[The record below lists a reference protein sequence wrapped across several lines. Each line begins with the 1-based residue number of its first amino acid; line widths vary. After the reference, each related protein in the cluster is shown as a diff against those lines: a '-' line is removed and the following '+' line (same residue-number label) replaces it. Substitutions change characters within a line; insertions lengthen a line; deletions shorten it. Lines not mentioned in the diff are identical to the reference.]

1 MLKTQKRFAPRA
13 ALGAALAL
21 TLASLA
27 ACAQGDAAG
36 SSATPRKTSAS
47 EAAPGA
53 TGSAAASTSAFKK
66 LERESGARLGVYA
79 LNTGTGREVA
89 YRADERFAY
98 ASTFKALAAGA
109 ILRKYSVK
117 GVDKV
122 IRYDRDDLVAHSPVT
137 EKHTG
142 TGMSLRALCDAAVR
156 YSDNTAANL
165 LLDALGGPQAL
176 DALLED
182 LGDDVTHMDRRE
194 TELNEATPGDVRDT
208 STPRSLATDL
218 RSFALGDALG
228 KDERALLTT
237 WMRTNKTGSTL
248 IRAGVPKD
256 WTVADKSGA
265 GEYGTRNNI
274 AVVTPPGGKP
284 IVIAVLSS
292 RDTRDADYDDALI
305 AGAASVVADSPVAD
319 AAR

>member
-1 MLKTQKRFAPRA
+1 MPRRI

-21 TLASLA
+21 TLVPLA
-27 ACAQGDAAG
+27 ACGQGTGPGASTASRKASAAD
-36 SSATPRKTSAS
+36 
-47 EAAPGA
+47 AAPGS
-53 TGSAAASTSAFKK
+53 TMAASASTSAFKK
-66 LERESGARLGVYA
+66 LERKFDARLGVHA

-109 ILRKYSVK
+109 ILRKYHVK
-117 GVDKV
+117 GLDKV
-122 IRYDRDDLVAHSPVT
+122 MTYDRDDLVAHSPVT
-137 EKHTG
+137 EKHTS
-142 TGMSLRALCDAAVR
+142 TGMTLRALCAATLR

-165 LLDALGGPQAL
+165 LFDALGGPKGL
-176 DALLED
+176 DSVLED

-194 TELNEATPGDVRDT
+194 TALNEATPGDPRDT
-208 STPRSLATDL
+208 STPRAFAKDL
-218 RSFALGDALG
+218 RTFALGDAL
-228 KDERALLTT
+228 KRDERALLMK
-237 WMRTNKTGSTL
+237 WMGTNKTGSTL

-284 IVIAVLSS
+284 IVMAVLTS
-292 RDTRDADYDDALI
+292 RDTQDAEYDDALV
-305 AGAASVVADSPVAD
+305 AGAASVVADAVGAD
-319 AAR
+319 SAE

>member
-1 MLKTQKRFAPRA
+1 MQNGIARRA
-13 ALGAALAL
+13 ALGTALAL
-21 TLASLA
+21 TLVPLA
-27 ACAQGDAAG
+27 ACGQGADAG
-36 SSATPRKTSAS
+36 SSAAPRKTSAAS
-47 EAAPGA
+47 DAAPG
-53 TGSAAASTSAFKK
+53 TGASAAASTSAFKK
-66 LERESGARLGVYA
+66 LERKFDARLGVYA

-109 ILRKYSVK
+109 VLRKYSVK
-117 GVDKV
+117 GLDKV
-122 IRYDRDDLVAHSPVT
+122 MRYDRDDLVAHSPVT

-142 TGMSLRALCDAAVR
+142 TGMSLRDLCAATLR

-165 LLDALGGPQAL
+165 LFDALGGPKAL
-176 DALLED
+176 DAVLED

-194 TELNEATPGDVRDT
+194 TELNEATPGDPRDT
-208 STPRSLATDL
+208 TTPRAFAKDL
-218 RSFALGDALG
+218 RTFALGDGLK
-228 KDERALLTT
+228 KDERALLMR
-237 WMRTNKTGSTL
+237 WMKTNKTGSTL

-284 IVIAVLSS
+284 VVMAVLTS
-292 RDTRDADYDDALI
+292 RDTRDAEYQDDLVAE
-305 AGAASVVADSPVAD
+305 AASVVADAVRGASAG
-319 AAR
+319 